1 MQLVGRELKSK
12 KFMLIVAG
20 KISFSGSTACG
31 PGNTSPGPYREGEV
45 VLTSTISLFSFLFSL
60 LPAINFIKKVDHS
73 NMKLQLVS

>member
-31 PGNTSPGPYREGEV
+31 PGNTSPGPYRKGEV
-45 VLTSTISLFSFLFSL
+45 ILTSTISLFSFSFSL

>member
-45 VLTSTISLFSFLFSL
+45 VLTSTISLFSFSFSL